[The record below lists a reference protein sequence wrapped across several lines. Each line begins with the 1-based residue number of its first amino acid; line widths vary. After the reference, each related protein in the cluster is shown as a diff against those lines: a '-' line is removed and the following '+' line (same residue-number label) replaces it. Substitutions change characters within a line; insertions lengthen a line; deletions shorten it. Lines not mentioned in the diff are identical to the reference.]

1 MINPVLAQTAA
12 EAASP
17 AEFWVFLLVGAVSLG
32 SALAMIMVRNA
43 VHAALLLVVNFFTIA
58 IFYAVLEAQFLA
70 AVQII
75 VYAGAIMV
83 LFLFVIMLLGVGAD
97 REAIPRPA
105 HRQVGTALQRLGTGP
120 RMQGPMAAV
129 FGVVL

>member
-1 MINPVLAQTAA
+1 P
-12 EAASP
+12 
-17 AEFWVFLLVGAVSLG
+17 FLCLLCVRRPPCSSLFPYTTLFR
-32 SALAMIMVRNA
+32 S
-43 VHAALLLVVNFFTIA
+43 LVVNFFTIA

-105 HRQVGTALQRLGTGP
+105 HRQDRKSTRLNSSHVSISY
-120 RMQGPMAAV
+120 AV
-129 FGVVL
+129 FCLKNK

>member
-1 MINPVLAQTAA
+1 P
-12 EAASP
+12 
-17 AEFWVFLLVGAVSLG
+17 FLCLLCVRRPPCSSLFPYTTLFR
-32 SALAMIMVRNA
+32 S
-43 VHAALLLVVNFFTIA
+43 LVVNFFTIA

-129 FGVVL
+129 FGVVLFAGLLTTVAAPYIGQNSVCP